1 MTEFRVKT
9 GLFALGIFLLQV
21 TFVPLIDVGGFTPD
35 LLIPWLIYVGIRRGH
50 MEATL
55 SGFAIGL
62 VQDAATS
69 QFFGLAT
76 LAKCVA
82 GFSAGYFFN
91 ENTAEQTLGSY
102 RFLLAI
108 VVVGLIH
115 NVLYFG
121 IFYQGSDQSVILAT
135 LRSGLGTAIYSSVL
149 GILPMFAFSQKYH
162 TSWSQ

>member
-1 MTEFRVKT
+1 MEFRVKSWMT
-9 GLFALGIFLLQV
+9 ALALFLVQI
-21 TFVPLIDVGGFTPD
+21 TFVPLISVGGFTPD
-35 LLIPWLIYVGIRRGH
+35 LLIPWLLYVGIRQGQ

-69 QFFGLAT
+69 QFFGLAA
-76 LAKCVA
+76 LAKCSA
-82 GFSAGYFFN
+82 GFASGYFFN

-108 VVVGLIH
+108 LIISLVH
-115 NVLYFG
+115 NVIYYG
-121 IFYQGSDQSVILAT
+121 IFFQGMDQSVFMAT
-135 LRSGLGTAIYSSVL
+135 LRTGIGTAIYTGVI

-162 TSWSQ
+162 TSWAQ